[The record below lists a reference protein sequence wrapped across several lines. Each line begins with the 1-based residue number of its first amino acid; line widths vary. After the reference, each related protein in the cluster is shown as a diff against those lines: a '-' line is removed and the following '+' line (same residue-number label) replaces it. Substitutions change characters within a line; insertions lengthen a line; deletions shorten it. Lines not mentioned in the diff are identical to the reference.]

1 MLMKKFLSI
10 SHLKNFI
17 STFTP
22 AASNLV
28 HRCLYSL
35 HTLYTSIYLNG
46 FIQIHVKIFYIMFSC
61 VKTCVSIKPKHR
73 WKFHFVDDTFY
84 SRVDFIWPYCF
95 CWYASIQEH
104 FRFKTKQILVLLY
117 INFYLPSDT
126 WFIGFYVLKSIHNI
140 YVYNYCEVGR
150 KKTQC
155 SIGSWKKHNISRDI
169 NLPISN
175 ELCYPIY

>member
-1 MLMKKFLSI
+1 MFVFIAYFIYIYIFEWVHPNSCWNFLYNVF
-10 SHLKNFI
+10 LR
-17 STFTP
+17 T
-22 AASNLV
+22 
-28 HRCLYSL
+28 
-35 HTLYTSIYLNG
+35 
-46 FIQIHVKIFYIMFSC
+46 
-61 VKTCVSIKPKHR
+61 SIKPKHR
-73 WKFHFVDDTFY
+73 WKFHFVDDTIY
-84 SRVDFIWPYCF
+84 SRVAFIWPYCF